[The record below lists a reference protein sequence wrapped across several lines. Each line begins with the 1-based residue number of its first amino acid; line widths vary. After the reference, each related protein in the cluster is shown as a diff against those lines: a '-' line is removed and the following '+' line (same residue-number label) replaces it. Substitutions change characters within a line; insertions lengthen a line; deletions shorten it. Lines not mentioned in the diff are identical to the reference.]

1 MVRHSTYQKFKNYL
15 FLLLGIIT
23 LTVINNR
30 SYGQTRNYATVT
42 PSTGTVGYA
51 VGLLGT
57 TVNPNASGAG
67 SITNPG
73 NAASATSTDPAVL
86 RANYFNLLITANEGE
101 AWLQL
106 KYNNPLTAG
115 KTTYIPFDQPVTSG
129 LSVDLLGLVGDLT
142 GLFSKQL
149 VVIEAY
155 TGATAASDG
164 TLITDPGVS
173 TTIVK
178 DGAGKMYFAIKSPVA
193 YNSVRVRLRYKGNL
207 LGLALGAAL
216 TMNVY
221 TPFNYDADNCGSPLF
236 TDIGQATG
244 LNVSLTTA
252 LLNPERA
259 VDGDLTTFSQ
269 LQSGLIGLGSTVSQT
284 IYLNGL
290 SSSTDVAKVILSQ
303 PGSLLNVAVL
313 KTITL
318 QAFNGTTPVGSPVAA
333 GNLINLDLLGLFSN
347 SAAFPVYFTP
357 GAPFD
362 RIKISIDN
370 TLNIGGNILSGGLR
384 INEVQ
389 RTVARPLF
397 GGGLNGALALCP
409 GSTVALTAQN
419 ANTAFTYNFYKKDNA
434 TKIVTQVALANAG
447 TYSEPNIVPGSYT
460 YYIAAQKAG
469 CTGESDRDSV
479 QVTVNTPVVFNA
491 TTLAHGTATVAYSK
505 QVTPATG
512 GTPVYTYTLATG
524 STLPVGL
531 SISTAG
537 AITGIPTTAGTY
549 TFSLVATDAIGCKT
563 TAVYTLVINGALTLP
578 TATLP
583 NGMAGKVYPPIT
595 LPSPTGGSTPYVFSS
610 ANLPGGLSLDPNTGT
625 ITGTPTT
632 AGAYTFTVTATD
644 ADGNVVNTNF
654 NLTVRPTLALTAATL
669 SDGTIGKVYQTQII
683 PAATG
688 GSGVYT
694 YAATGLPAG
703 LSFNTTTREIIGT
716 PTGPAGTATVQV
728 TVTDTEGNS
737 ATLGYSLIVRDPLV
751 LAAGTLPNGT
761 INVPY
766 ASSPIPAATG
776 GSGGYIYSATG
787 LPAVL
792 TFDPITR
799 IVAGVP
805 TQSGNFTV
813 NIKVTDNTGT
823 SITVPYALNISGILV
838 LPTASLPTGTVGVT
852 YTSPALPVVTGG
864 TSPYIYSVATGTLPA
879 GITFDAST
887 RVLSGT
893 PTAGGVF
900 NVAMTA
906 TDLNGIATTTVYPLN
921 IIVGTPSIAGTT
933 ICAGGTATL
942 SVNNPV
948 TGVNYNFYSATGNT
962 PLVTGNTYTTGA
974 LTTTA
979 TYYVEAVSGSAVSA
993 RIPVIVTVNPAPD
1006 APVVTTN
1013 NLTITSGQTAT
1024 LRATASAGSTVN
1036 WYATA
1041 TGGIALATGETFT
1054 TGALTANTTYYAAAV
1069 NNTTGCVSLT
1079 RVPVIITVTGID
1091 PNVNCNAANS
1101 QQSGLSSI
1109 LCVGCTIQGAG
1120 NSTDADPTNFT
1131 QLTVPVG
1138 LGASAYQQLIF
1149 QRAGVATD
1157 SVRVDLETPTGLLDV
1172 TALGGITVNILNGN
1186 TVVKSY
1192 PLNQS
1197 LINLRL
1203 LTGNRFKAT
1212 FAATGA
1218 YDRVEVRFSPVLA
1231 VLSNVNIYGAQVIFP
1246 NPVAVS
1252 GNQTVCSGSTASLE
1266 VTPQGGTTVAWY
1278 AAATGGTALSTQ
1290 NTFTTPALTAT
1301 TTYYIE
1307 VSKNGCVNPTR
1318 VPVVVTVTPAV
1329 AVPVIVPATVV
1340 CAGFTTSLSVDNPQA
1355 GITYRW
1361 YDSTTATTP
1370 LFTGPV
1376 YTTLALTANT
1386 TYYVEAVNGNC
1397 VSPTRASVAV
1407 TVSPLP
1413 ILPKVTASATTV
1425 TSGQT
1430 VKLSAT
1436 STETDVTFKWYD
1448 SANATTPVFT
1458 GSDFVTPPLTMTTS
1472 YYVEASSTIT
1482 GCASSSRVQQTI
1494 TVSGPGT
1501 PLPVL
1506 CEAPVSQTTGNTGG
1520 IVLLARVDNPDLVL
1534 DGDQHTGST
1543 LSVPVGLLGGGIY
1556 QRVQFTGLSNVGDT
1570 VQVRLKGV
1578 DRLLALS
1585 LLGNTTVTTYNGG
1598 TSNNDAQAL
1607 NNPLLNIQLLSTGNE
1622 LLFTYVPTAQ
1632 FDGVQVTLNSGAVGL
1647 LSAINFNSARRITV
1661 APTVAAASV
1670 TACTGQPATLTVTN
1684 PQPGIVYKW
1693 YSADGTYQQ
1702 NADGVTF
1709 VTPAITGDTQYFV
1722 EANRAGCGGSRTTIK
1737 VTAVPAP
1744 VTPVLLAP
1752 TVNTCLGSSVVLTV
1766 QNPQTGA
1773 TYNWYN
1779 NGILVPGQTTAS
1791 LTIPSVLANT
1801 TYTVEAVNSCLVASA
1816 QTTVQIVVG
1825 NLSAP
1830 VVAPTAITINSGEQ
1844 TILTA
1849 SSATAGV
1856 TYKWYTDAG
1865 LTNQVSTTLNG
1876 ENGTFIT
1883 GPLTSTTIYY
1893 VTVQSTLCSST
1904 ATAVTVTVNPT
1915 PTDPTQVACEAATT
1929 QTIGSGGLLAGLTT
1943 VSNPGFAVDNLT
1955 ATSSSL
1961 FVPVGVGTFVTQR
1974 VTFPGGTSL
1983 PGDKVK
1989 LGISSPAALLTLAIG
2004 QTITVT
2010 TYNGGISN
2018 ADELTL
2024 SNPLIT
2030 LQLLT
2035 GQKDGTV
2042 EFTPTKPFD
2051 AVELKL
2057 SSGLLGALTAVNF
2070 NYAQRIQ
2077 VPPTVVAAAV
2087 TVCEGTTANL
2097 EVSNPAASGVI
2108 YNWTD
2113 DANSV
2118 FPPGATLALP
2128 TTLAPGVYNYYV
2140 TASRNGCPSAR
2151 TQVVVT
2157 VTPTPATPVP
2167 TAANPATTCLNTPVI
2182 LGVDQVSDVTY
2193 NWYDAATG
2201 GNLLASNTNTYTTPA
2216 NLPVGISR
2224 FYVEAVN
2231 SNSCASVAA
2240 RAVVAITVK
2249 PASTVADLT
2258 VTGAGTAVCAGS
2270 SVTLTAT
2277 STLTNPVFT
2286 WYSNAAL
2293 TNAVFTGP
2301 AFTINPVTANIT
2313 YYVSVRGDEKCDNT
2327 SGTGLAVDLKVNPPA
2342 TPADVTVTGV
2352 PASVCTGTAVT
2363 LTATSAT
2370 VTAPVFTWYSD
2381 AALTTVVPSV
2391 NGVLTIPTLTATTT
2405 YYVTVRG
2412 TNRCE
2417 NVSGN
2422 ANAVTIVV
2430 NPPATAADITVS
2442 GIPASLC
2449 SGTGAILTAT
2459 STTVINPVFTW
2470 YSDAALTTAIPSV
2483 NGVLTVQPLTA
2494 TTTYY
2499 VTVSGLNKCENT
2511 AATAQ
2516 AVVLTVNPVLVFADA
2531 TLANG
2536 TEGIAYGQ
2544 QLPAP
2549 TGGTAPYTY
2558 ALSAGSTLPNGLALS
2573 AGGIVWGTPATA
2585 GQYTFTV
2592 TATDSK
2598 GCSAN
2603 ANFTLTIDNATP
2615 GLALPTAPLA
2625 DGVVGTVYT
2634 SQTIPAATGGT
2645 PGYTYIATGIPAG
2658 LQFDP
2663 VTRQITGTPT
2673 LGGSFP
2679 IVVTV
2684 TDAANQTAT
2693 GNYNINVTVPA
2704 PAVANAQTCAGNNV
2718 TLTVSN
2724 PIANVTYNWY
2734 AAATGGTSLQQGITF
2749 QTGAVN
2755 ATTIYYAEATS
2766 GTAVST
2772 RTAVTVTVTPAP
2784 TAADITVAGVP
2795 ATVCSASTATLTA
2808 TSTTISNPV
2817 FTWYSD
2823 AALTTVVPS
2832 ANGVFTTPALTQDAT
2847 YYVTVKSGTNGCEN
2861 TTSTAKAVTLT
2872 VNPALVFNG
2881 TTLPVA
2887 TTANAYNTQLIA
2899 ATGGTA
2905 PYTYSVAAG
2914 STLPDGLSLSA
2925 AGVLSGTPITAGNY
2939 TFVITV
2945 TDSKGCNLSGNFSI
2959 AVGTTPPAITLPAA
2973 PLADGEVGTVYT
2985 VQTIPAPIGGT
2996 APYTYTATG
3005 LPPGLLLDPVTR
3017 EITGT
3022 PTLGGLFPIIVTV
3035 TDANNATAPGNYN
3048 IRVTVPAPIAAG
3060 TQTCAGNPVTL
3071 TVSSPVPN
3079 VTYNWYAAANGGA
3092 SLQLGTTFQTGAIN
3106 ATTTYYVEASSG
3118 TAVSLR
3124 TPVMITVTPA
3134 PTAADITVAGI
3145 PATVCSGSGV
3155 TLTATS
3161 STITN
3166 PIFTWYSDAALTT
3179 VVPSANGVFTTPV
3192 LTQGATYYVTVQSG
3206 TNGCANTVGTA
3217 KAVVLNVNPAL
3228 VFNGGA
3234 LPTAATANAY
3244 SSQLLPATGG
3254 TPGYTYSITPG
3265 STLPL
3270 GLSLSPAGL
3279 LSGLPVALGDF
3290 TFSLTATDSKGCS
3303 AAANFSLRVGL
3314 LPLVM
3319 SLPPAA
3325 LPDGQ
3330 VGTNYPA
3337 QFIPQPIGGTAPYT
3351 YTATNVP
3358 NGLNFDPAT
3367 RAISGTPSLGGTFQ
3381 INVTVTDANG
3391 LTASQTYPITVT
3403 VGAPVVAG
3411 VQSCGGNSV
3420 TLTVANP
3427 LTGVT
3432 YNWYANANG
3441 GTSLQQGASFQ
3452 TGAVTA
3458 TTTYYAEA
3466 SSGTA
3471 VSTRTAAMVTV
3482 KPTATAA
3489 DVTVANIPSAVC
3501 AGSGASLTATS
3512 GTLTNPVF
3520 TWYSDAA
3527 LTTVVPS
3534 VNGVLTTPVLTQNTT
3549 YYVTV
3554 QNANTCQNAAGSAR
3568 AVVLVVN
3575 PALVFND
3582 ATLPAAAIASVYN
3595 AQLAAATGGTPGY
3608 TYSVTS
3614 GSTLPNGLSL
3624 SASGLLSG
3632 TPAAVGSYTFS
3643 LTVTDSKGCS
3653 AAANFSLN
3661 VGTGTTSM
3669 TLPPASLPNGQVGTP
3684 YPAQTL
3690 PAPVGGTA
3698 PYTYTAT
3705 GLPAGLQFDPSTRTI
3720 TGAPGLGGT
3729 FTVHVIVTDANG
3741 GTAAQDYVIVVT
3753 VPAPIVAAAQACAGS
3768 TATLTV
3774 TNPVSGVT
3782 YNWYAVATGG
3792 TALNQGV
3799 TFQTPAVTAT
3809 TTYYVEGVSGTAT
3822 SGRIA
3827 VSVTVSSA
3835 LAAPVV
3841 TVQSTTAI
3849 GITFA
3854 WNNVTGATGYEV
3866 STDGGSTWQSPTSG
3880 PAGTTHTILGLQAN
3894 ASVTLKVRALG
3905 STVCATS
3912 AAGSVTGTV
3921 GSITSND
3928 VFIPNTFTPNGDG
3941 KNDIFYVYGNAIAKV
3956 RMRVYNQWGQFI
3968 YESLQVQSGWD
3979 GTYRGQ
3985 LQPNGVYVYYV
3996 DITFTDGTT
4005 ALKKGSVT
4013 LLR

>member
-1 MVRHSTYQKFKNYL
+1 MVRHFTYQKFKNYL

-23 LTVINNR
+23 LTVIANR
-30 SYGQTRNYATVT
+30 SYGQNKNYATVT

-51 VGLLGT
+51 VGIFGT
-57 TVNPNASGAG
+57 TSTPNASGAG

-101 AWLQL
+101 AWMQL
-106 KYNNPLTAG
+106 KYNSPLAAG

-129 LSVDLLGLVGDLT
+129 VSVDLLGLVGDLT

-164 TLITDPGVS
+164 TLITDPGVT

-207 LGLALGAAL
+207 LGLSLGAAL

-244 LNVSLTTA
+244 LNVSLTTSV
-252 LLNPERA
+252 LNPERA
-259 VDGDLTTFSQ
+259 VDGDITTFSR
-269 LQSGLIGLGSTVSQT
+269 LQSGLIGLNSSVSQT

-303 PGSLLNVAVL
+303 PGSLLNVSVL
-313 KTITL
+313 RTITL

-347 SAAFPVYFTP
+347 NAAFPVYFTP

-362 RIKISIDN
+362 RIEISTDN
-370 TLNIGGNILSGGLR
+370 TLNLGGNILSGGLQ

-409 GSTVALTAQN
+409 GSTIALTAQN
-419 ANTAFTYNFYKKDNA
+419 ANPAFTYNFYKKDNA
-434 TKIVTQVALANAG
+434 TKIVTQVAAANAG
-447 TYSEPNIVPGSYT
+447 TYSEPNVVSGSYT

-479 QVTVNTPVVFNA
+479 QVTVNTPVIFNA
-491 TTLAHGTATVAYSK
+491 ATLPHGTATVAYSK

-512 GTPVYTYTLATG
+512 GTPAYTYTLAAG
-524 STLPVGL
+524 STLPAGL

-537 AITGIPTTAGTY
+537 AITGTPATAGTY

-610 ANLPGGLSLDPNTGT
+610 ANLPAGLSLDPNTGT

-654 NLTVRPTLALTAATL
+654 NLTVRPTLALAAATL

-703 LSFNTTTREIIGT
+703 LTFNPTTREINGT

-728 TVTDTEGNS
+728 TVTDNEGNTANLS
-737 ATLGYSLIVRDPLV
+737 YSLVVRDPLV
-751 LAAGTLPNGT
+751 LAAGTLTDGT

-776 GSGGYIYSATG
+776 GSGGYTYSATG
-787 LPAVL
+787 LPSGLA
-792 TFDPITR
+792 FDPVTR
-799 IVAGVP
+799 IVSGIP

-813 NIKVTDNTGT
+813 NVKVTDNTGAT
-823 SITVPYALNISGILV
+823 TTVPYALKISGTLV
-838 LPTASLPTGTVGVT
+838 LPTATLPTATVGVS

-864 TSPYIYSVATGTLPA
+864 TGPYTYSVAAGTLPA
-879 GITFDAST
+879 GVTFDATT

-893 PTAGGVF
+893 PTAGGSF

-906 TDLNGIATTTVYPLN
+906 TDANNIATTTDYPLN
-921 IIVGTPSIAGTT
+921 VIVGTPVIAGTT
-933 ICAGGTATL
+933 ICAGSTATL

-962 PLVTGNTYTTGA
+962 PLVTGSTYTTGA
-974 LTTTA
+974 LTTTT

-1024 LRATASAGSTVN
+1024 LRATAAAGSTVN

-1041 TGGIALATGETFT
+1041 TGGAALAPGETYT
-1054 TGALTANTTYYAAAV
+1054 TGALTASTTYYAGAV
-1069 NNTTGCVSLT
+1069 NNTTGCASLT
-1079 RVPVIITVTGID
+1079 RVPVMVTVTGID
-1091 PNVNCNAANS
+1091 PNANCNAANS

-1109 LCVGCTIQGAG
+1109 LCVGCSIQGAG
-1120 NSTDADPTNFT
+1120 NSTDADPANFT
-1131 QLTVPVG
+1131 QLSVPVG

-1157 SVRVDLETPTGLLDV
+1157 SVRVDLETPTGLVNV

-1197 LINLRL
+1197 LINLQL

-1278 AAATGGTALSTQ
+1278 AAATGGSALSTQ

-1307 VSKNGCVNPTR
+1307 VSKNGCANPTR
-1318 VPVVVTVTPAV
+1318 VPVVVTVTPVV
-1329 AVPVIVPATVV
+1329 AIPVIIPATVV
-1340 CAGFTTSLSVDNPQA
+1340 CAGSTTSLSVDNPQA

-1361 YDSTTATTP
+1361 YDSATAATP

-1397 VSPTRASVAV
+1397 VSPSRASVAV

-1425 TSGQT
+1425 SSGQT
-1430 VKLSAT
+1430 VRLSAT

-1458 GSDFVTPPLTMTTS
+1458 GSDFVTPPLTITTS

-1506 CEAPVSQTTGNTGG
+1506 CEAPVSQTTGTTGG
-1520 IVLLARVDNPDLVL
+1520 VVLLARVDNPELVL

-1598 TSNNDAQAL
+1598 TSNNDPQAL

-1670 TACTGQPATLTVTN
+1670 TACTGQTATLTVTN

-1709 VTPAITGDTQYFV
+1709 VTPAITGDTQYFA
-1722 EANRAGCGGSRTTIK
+1722 EANRAGCGGSRTAVK

-1744 VTPVLLAP
+1744 VTPVLLEP
-1752 TVNTCLGSSVVLTV
+1752 TVNTCTGSSVVLTV

-1779 NGILVPGQTTAS
+1779 NGVLVPGQNTAS
-1791 LTIPSVLANT
+1791 LTIPAVIANA
-1801 TYTVEAVNSCLVASA
+1801 TYTVEAVNSCLAASA

-1825 NLSAP
+1825 SLSAP
-1830 VVAPTAITINSGEQ
+1830 VVTPAAITINSGEQ

-1856 TYKWYTDAG
+1856 TYNWYTDSN
-1865 LTNQVSTTLNG
+1865 LTNLVSTVTNG
-1876 ENGTFIT
+1876 ANGTFIT
-1883 GPLTSTTIYY
+1883 GPLTSTTTYY
-1893 VTVQSTLCSST
+1893 VTVQG
-1904 ATAVTVTVNPT
+1904 ATCTSAAASATVTVNPT

-1929 QTIGSGGLLAGLTT
+1929 QGIGSGGVLAGLTS

-1955 ATSSSL
+1955 ATGSSL

-1989 LGISSPAALLTLAIG
+1989 LGISSPAALLTLAVG
-2004 QTITVT
+2004 QSISVT
-2010 TYNGGISN
+2010 TYNGGVSN
-2018 ADELTL
+2018 NDELTL

-2087 TVCEGTTANL
+2087 TVCEGTTKNL
-2097 EVSNPAASGVI
+2097 EVSNPAASGVT

-2113 DANSV
+2113 DAGTV
-2118 FPPGATLALP
+2118 IPPGAIYSLP

-2140 TASRNGCPSAR
+2140 TASRNGCPSAK
-2151 TQVVVT
+2151 TQVIVT

-2167 TAANPATTCLNTPVI
+2167 TAANPATTCLNAPVI
-2182 LGVDQVSDVTY
+2182 LSVDQVAGVTY

-2201 GNLLASNTNTYTTPA
+2201 GNLLASNTNTYTTAA
-2216 NLPVGISR
+2216 NLRVGPSS

-2231 SNSCASVAA
+2231 SNSCANVAA
-2240 RAVVAITVK
+2240 RAVVTITVK
-2249 PASTVADLT
+2249 PAATVADLT
-2258 VTGAGTAVCAGS
+2258 VTGAETAACAGS

-2277 STLTNPVFT
+2277 SATVTNPVFT

-2293 TNAVFTGP
+2293 TTPVFTGP
-2301 AFTINPVTANIT
+2301 AFTINPVTANVT
-2313 YYVSVRGDEKCDNT
+2313 YYVSVRGDNKCDNT
-2327 SGTGLAVDLKVNPPA
+2327 SGTGLAVNLKVNPPA
-2342 TPADVTVTGV
+2342 TPADVTVTGL
-2352 PASVCTGTAVT
+2352 PASACAGTAVT

-2381 AALTTVVPSV
+2381 AALTVVVPSV
-2391 NGVLTIPTLTATTT
+2391 NGVLTIPALAATTT

-2459 STTVINPVFTW
+2459 SATVTNPVFTW
-2470 YSDAALTTAIPSV
+2470 YSDAALTTVVPSV
-2483 NGVLTVQPLTA
+2483 NGVLTVPPLTA

-2511 AATAQ
+2511 AATAK
-2516 AVVLTVNPVLVFADA
+2516 AATLTVNPVLVFGNAA
-2531 TLANG
+2531 LANG
-2536 TEGIAYGQ
+2536 TEGVNYGQ
-2544 QLPAP
+2544 QLPVP

-2558 ALSAGSTLPNGLALS
+2558 AVSAGSTLPNGLALS

-2585 GQYTFTV
+2585 GQYTFIV

-2598 GCSAN
+2598 GCTAT
-2603 ANFTLTIDNATP
+2603 ANFSLTIDHTTQ
-2615 GLALPTAPLA
+2615 GLALPAAPLA
-2625 DGVVGTVYT
+2625 DGIVGTVYT

-2645 PGYTYIATGIPAG
+2645 PGYTYTATGIPAG
-2658 LQFDP
+2658 LLFDP

-2673 LGGSFP
+2673 LGGAFP
-2679 IVVTV
+2679 ITVTV

-2704 PAVANAQTCAGNNV
+2704 PAVASTQTCAGNNV

-2724 PIANVTYNWY
+2724 PIPNVTYNWY
-2734 AAATGGTSLQQGITF
+2734 AAANGGASLQQGTSF
-2749 QTGAVN
+2749 QINAVN
-2755 ATTIYYAEATS
+2755 ATTTYYADATS

-2772 RTAVTVTVTPAP
+2772 RTPATITVTPAP

-2795 ATVCSASTATLTA
+2795 AA
-2808 TSTTISNPV
+2808 
-2817 FTWYSD
+2817 
-2823 AALTTVVPS
+2823 
-2832 ANGVFTTPALTQDAT
+2832 
-2847 YYVTVKSGTNGCEN
+2847 
-2861 TTSTAKAVTLT
+2861 
-2872 VNPALVFNG
+2872 
-2881 TTLPVA
+2881 
-2887 TTANAYNTQLIA
+2887 
-2899 ATGGTA
+2899 
-2905 PYTYSVAAG
+2905 
-2914 STLPDGLSLSA
+2914 
-2925 AGVLSGTPITAGNY
+2925 
-2939 TFVITV
+2939 
-2945 TDSKGCNLSGNFSI
+2945 
-2959 AVGTTPPAITLPAA
+2959 
-2973 PLADGEVGTVYT
+2973 
-2985 VQTIPAPIGGT
+2985 
-2996 APYTYTATG
+2996 
-3005 LPPGLLLDPVTR
+3005 
-3017 EITGT
+3017 
-3022 PTLGGLFPIIVTV
+3022 
-3035 TDANNATAPGNYN
+3035 
-3048 IRVTVPAPIAAG
+3048 
-3060 TQTCAGNPVTL
+3060 
-3071 TVSSPVPN
+3071 
-3079 VTYNWYAAANGGA
+3079 
-3092 SLQLGTTFQTGAIN
+3092 
-3106 ATTTYYVEASSG
+3106 
-3118 TAVSLR
+3118 
-3124 TPVMITVTPA
+3124 
-3134 PTAADITVAGI
+3134 
-3145 PATVCSGSGV
+3145 VCSGSGV

-3161 STITN
+3161 TLSN
-3166 PIFTWYSDAALTT
+3166 PVFTWYSNANLTT
-3179 VVPSANGVFTTPV
+3179 VVPSVNGVFTTPV
-3192 LTQGATYYVTVQSG
+3192 LTQSATYYVTVQSG
-3206 TNGCANTVGTA
+3206 TNGCANTIGNA

-3234 LPTAATANAY
+3234 LPAAATATAY
-3244 SSQLLPATGG
+3244 STQLLPATGG

-3270 GLSLSPAGL
+3270 GLSLSPSGT
-3279 LSGLPVALGDF
+3279 LSGLPIALGDF

-3303 AAANFSLRVGL
+3303 SAANFSLKVGL
-3314 LPLVM
+3314 L
-3319 SLPPAA
+3319 LPAMTLPAAA

-3330 VGTNYPA
+3330 VGTNYPV

-3358 NGLNFDPAT
+3358 NGLTFDPAT
-3367 RAISGTPSLGGTFQ
+3367 RAISGTPTLGGTFQ
-3381 INVTVTDANG
+3381 VNVTVTDAGG
-3391 LTASQTYPITVT
+3391 LTASQAYPITVT
-3403 VGAPVVAG
+3403 VAAPVVAG

-3427 LTGVT
+3427 IPGVT

-3441 GTSLQQGASFQ
+3441 GTSLHQGADYQ
-3452 TGAVTA
+3452 TGAITA

-3471 VSTRTAAMVTV
+3471 VSTRTAATVTV
-3482 KPTATAA
+3482 KSTATAA
-3489 DVTVANIPSAVC
+3489 DVTVANIPSSVC

-3512 GTLTNPVF
+3512 STLTNPVF

-3534 VNGVLTTPVLTQNTT
+3534 VNGVFNTPVLTQNTT

-3575 PALVFND
+3575 PALVFNG
-3582 ATLPAAAIASVYN
+3582 AALPAATVSSAYN
-3595 AQLAAATGGTPGY
+3595 AQLVAATGGTPGY

-3614 GSTLPNGLSL
+3614 GNTLPNGLTL

-3632 TPAAVGSYTFS
+3632 TPAAIGNYNFS
-3643 LTVTDSKGCS
+3643 LTVTDSKGCN

-3661 VGTGTTSM
+3661 VGTGNNSPM
-3669 TLPPASLPNGQVGTP
+3669 SLPPASLPNGEVGTG
-3684 YPAQTL
+3684 YPVQTL

-3705 GLPAGLQFDPSTRTI
+3705 GLPSGLQFNPATREI
-3720 TGAPGLGGT
+3720 TGTPGVGGT
-3729 FTVHVIVTDANG
+3729 FTVHVTVTDANG
-3741 GTAAQDYVIVVT
+3741 GTATQDYVIAVT

-3768 TATLTV
+3768 NATLRV
-3774 TNPVSGVT
+3774 TNPVNGVT
-3782 YNWYAVATGG
+3782 YSWYAAAAGG
-3792 TALNQGV
+3792 SALNQGV
-3799 TFQTPAVTAT
+3799 TFQTPTVTAT
-3809 TTYYVEGVSGTAT
+3809 TTYYVEGVSGTAR
-3822 SGRIA
+3822 SGRVA

-3835 LAAPVV
+3835 LSAPVV

-3854 WNNVTGATGYEV
+3854 WNNVAGATGYEV
-3866 STDGGSTWQSPTSG
+3866 STDGGSTWQTPTSG
-3880 PAGTTHTILGLQAN
+3880 SAGTTHTILGLQAN
-3894 ASVTLKVRALG
+3894 ASVTLMVRALG

-3921 GSITSND
+3921 GSIASND

-3941 KNDIFYVYGNAIAKV
+3941 KNDIFYVYGSAIAKV

-3968 YESLQVQSGWD
+3968 YESLQVQNGWD
-3979 GTYRGQ
+3979 GTYKGQ

-3996 DITFTDGTT
+3996 EVTFTDGTT